1 MQKTIFL
8 LLVLIAL
15 FYINS
20 TKNQGKS
27 IITDNSKNLAQMVT
41 NEDFQS
47 FWIDFRGAIISL
59 DYIKLIELTN
69 FPLQCH
75 GKSDEDPQFLIY
87 KDRFYYFLK
96 VCLNENIDLTLDG
109 ETNLDFIKRTSI
121 LVEGKYF
128 TKLESW
134 CRVTAMEFQR
144 INNSWKLTRIY
155 FNTADFKDK

>member
-1 MQKTIFL
+1 MQKTISL

-15 FYINS
+15 FYINA
-20 TKNQGKS
+20 TINQGKS
-27 IITDNSKNLAQMVT
+27 IIADNSKNLVQTVI
-41 NEDFQS
+41 NEEFQS

-96 VCLNENIDLTLDG
+96 VCLNEDTGRTIDG
-109 ETNLDFIKRTSI
+109 ETNLDFIKRTSK
-121 LVEGKYF
+121 LEEGIYF
-128 TKLESW
+128 TKLENW
-134 CRVTAMEFQR
+134 CRVSAMEFQR

-155 FNTADFKDK
+155 FNTTNYKSK

>member
-1 MQKTIFL
+1 MQKTIYL
-8 LLVLIAL
+8 LLILL
-15 FYINS
+15 SLSCINA
-20 TKNQGKS
+20 TKNQEKS
-27 IITDNSKNLAQMVT
+27 TITDNSKNLDQMVT
-41 NEDFQS
+41 NDDFQS
-47 FWIDFRGAIISL
+47 FWIEFRNAIISL

>member
-1 MQKTIFL
+1 MRQTISL

-20 TKNQGKS
+20 IKNQGKS
-27 IITDNSKNLAQMVT
+27 IITDNSKNLVQMVT

-59 DYIKLIELTN
+59 DYIKLIEMTN
-69 FPLQCH
+69 FPLKSH
-75 GKSDEDPQFLIY
+75 GKSDADPQFLIY

-128 TKLESW
+128 TKLGNWS
-134 CRVTAMEFQR
+134 RVTDMEFQR

>member
-15 FYINS
+15 FYINA

-59 DYIKLIELTN
+59 DYIKLIEMTN
-69 FPLQCH
+69 FPLKSH
-75 GKSDEDPQFLIY
+75 GKMDGDPQFLIY

-96 VCLNENIDLTLDG
+96 VCLNEDTGRTMDG
-109 ETNLDFIKRTSI
+109 ETNLDFIKKTSK
-121 LVEGKYF
+121 LEEGVYF
-128 TKLESW
+128 TKSENW
-134 CRVTAMEFQR
+134 CRVAAMEFQK

-155 FNTADFKDK
+155 FDTTHYKDK

>member
-1 MQKTIFL
+1 MQKTIYL
-8 LLVLIAL
+8 LLILL
-15 FYINS
+15 SLSCINA
-20 TKNQGKS
+20 TKNQEKS
-27 IITDNSKNLAQMVT
+27 TITDNSKNLDQMVT
-41 NEDFQS
+41 NDDFQS
-47 FWIDFRGAIISL
+47 FWIEFRNAIISL

-69 FPLQCH
+69 FPLKCH

-128 TKLESW
+128 TKLENWS
-134 CRVTAMEFQR
+134 RVTAMEFQR
-144 INNSWKLTRIY
+144 INKNWKLTRIY
-155 FNTADFKDK
+155 FNTAYYKDK